1 MLQRRQLTG
10 RADGTGQT
18 GRMLNTIPTT
28 LVPFLLAIVAAVAG
42 FVFSSWRTGEA
53 WALASKVLYAV
64 AAGCVV
70 IGIAT
75 WMLSR

>member
-1 MLQRRQLTG
+1 MQGSLLTG
-10 RADGTGQT
+10 PAQGPAHT
-18 GRMLNTIPTT
+18 GRMLNILPTT

-42 FVFSSWRTGEA
+42 FVFSTWRTGEA

-75 WMLSR
+75 WLLSH

>member
-1 MLQRRQLTG
+1 
-10 RADGTGQT
+10 
-18 GRMLNTIPTT
+18 MLNTIPTS
-28 LVPFLLAIVAAVAG
+28 LVPFLLAIVAALAG
-42 FVFSSWRTGEA
+42 FVFSNWRTGEA

-75 WMLSR
+75 WLLSR